1 MNVES
6 GQQPTSLT
14 SQASVSQNQN
24 SLDFGA
30 FGFNASDF
38 DTWAAQVRRQMIAS
52 LKKRTVIYGD
62 FWGNEARAAS
72 AKAAE
77 DAAKPERDAQPD

>member
-6 GQQPTSLT
+6 GQKPITLP
-14 SQASVSQNQN
+14 SQASVNQN
-24 SLDFGA
+24 SF
-30 FGFNASDF
+30 DF
-38 DTWAAQVRRQMIAS
+38 DAWATEVRRQMVAS

-62 FWGNEARAAS
+62 FWGNEARAAN

-77 DAAKPERDAQPD
+77 AEAKPEV

>member
-6 GQQPTSLT
+6 GQKPTSLP
-14 SQASVSQNQN
+14 SQASVSLNQN
-24 SLDFGA
+24 SF
-30 FGFNASDF
+30 DF
-38 DTWAAQVRRQMIAS
+38 DAWAAQVRRQMIAS

-77 DAAKPERDAQPD
+77 DATKPEVQPD

>member
-6 GQQPTSLT
+6 GQKPVSLT

-24 SLDFGA
+24 SLDFDA
-30 FGFNASDF
+30 
-38 DTWAAQVRRQMIAS
+38 WAAQVRRQMVAS

-72 AKAAE
+72 AKAALE
-77 DAAKPERDAQPD
+77 ETKSEIQPD